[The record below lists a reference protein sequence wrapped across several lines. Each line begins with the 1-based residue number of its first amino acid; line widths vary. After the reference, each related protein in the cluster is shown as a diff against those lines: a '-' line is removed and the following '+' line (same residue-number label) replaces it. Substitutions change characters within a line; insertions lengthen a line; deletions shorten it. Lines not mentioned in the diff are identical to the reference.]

1 MFQRDASSAAVVPTI
16 AANRPQPHGLCR
28 RLLIAALVVA
38 QLTGPGLPVALW
50 SIGAQAIAAPFD
62 SPPPPAASNSV
73 FDTSAPRT
81 LRHNTESKIWD
92 MTLEEAI
99 QTALSHSKVMADS
112 GGRVLQAPVA
122 VQTVYDPALR
132 ESDPLSGPMAALSAF
147 DATLASTSLWSQGSN
162 LRNDIVVGGGTYFL
176 DSEQFIN
183 DTAVTKR
190 AATGALLRLDS
201 NTEYFGSNAP
211 LNLLNSVATTAVGGE
226 IVQPLL
232 RGAGVEFNRIAGAY
246 AIPGGFNGVVLG
258 RINTDI
264 SLLDFESAVRGVLI
278 DVERAYW
285 DLALSYRDL
294 DAKIAARNATLET
307 WRLIHKKLQIG
318 MAGADEEAE
327 ARARE
332 QYYLLQAQVEN
343 AYSGAPPVSAALGST
358 VGNAVIGN
366 SAGVLGNERRLRQ
379 LLGLPPTDDRLIRPI
394 TEPAHA
400 SVSFDWQSSVY
411 EAMNRRVELRR
422 QMLVVRRR
430 EAELSATRNLRLP
443 RLDAVAGV
451 NYRTFSND
459 YTQFTTTT
467 PPLIP
472 SNFNNV
478 NYNVGMNFSMPLGN
492 RLAKTSIRNA
502 ELQLAR
508 ERAILQEQSLHVSH
522 ELTSSIVELDRAFT
536 LMNTN
541 FNRRAAAE
549 QQTAALMRKFEA
561 GAAGL
566 ELVLDS
572 QRRLADAEAAYHRAV
587 FDYNRAIADVHL
599 SRGTLLDYDGVKL
612 ADALCG
618 DYEAS
623 RFYWNYAQREPA
635 IDYRMSTASAFA
647 TPAVRSAPTAA
658 PVPVAGVPE
667 VVQTPPWMQPNTA
680 TRPTLQPMPG
690 IVALPIV
697 PDGEESSPLR
707 MLPPVPTDAGES
719 IAPPAL
725 FGAPP
730 P

>member
-1 MFQRDASSAAVVPTI
+1 L
-16 AANRPQPHGLCR
+16 RPGR
-28 RLLIAALVVA
+28 RLLITALIIA
-38 QLTGPGLPVALW
+38 QLGCPGLPIAPW
-50 SIGAQAIAAPFD
+50 SAGGDASQAQAAPFD
-62 SPPPPAASNSV
+62 SPPPPTGLNSV
-73 FDTSAPRT
+73 FDATAPRT
-81 LRHNTESKIWD
+81 LRHNSEGKIWD

-99 QTALSHSKVMADS
+99 QLALSHSKVMADS

-122 VQTVYDPALR
+122 VATVYDPALR
-132 ESDPLSGPMAALSAF
+132 ESDPLTGPMAALSAF

-183 DTAVTKR
+183 DTAITKR

-232 RGAGVEFNRIAGAY
+232 RGAGVEFNRVAGTY
-246 AIPGGFNGVVLG
+246 AIPGGFNGVVIG

-307 WRLIHKKLQIG
+307 WRLVHRKLQIG

-422 QMLVVRRR
+422 QMLVIRRR

-451 NYRTFSND
+451 NYRTFSNE

-472 SNFNNV
+472 SNFNSV

-508 ERAILQEQSLHVSH
+508 ERAILHEQRLHVSH
-522 ELTSSIVELDRAFT
+522 ELTSSVVELDRAFT

-623 RFYWNYAQREPA
+623 RFYWDYAQREPT
-635 IDYRMSTASAFA
+635 IDYRMANAA
-647 TPAVRSAPTAA
+647 AAPTPAAPPMPTAA
-658 PVPVAGVPE
+658 PAFAAPPE
-667 VVQTPPWMQPNTA
+667 VVQTPPWARANATA
-680 TRPTLQPMPG
+680 VVPTPTPVPQAPG
-690 IVALPIV
+690 LIALPSV
-697 PDGEESSPLR
+697 TSGDDATPVVR
-707 MLPPVPTDAGES
+707 LPPISSDADVEPA
-719 IAPPAL
+719 APPSL
-725 FGAPP
+725 FAAPP
-730 P
+730 Q